1 MGKNS
6 VTVKAKAEHG
16 YRPKYAHKGDA
27 GADLR
32 AHLAEPLTLYYGNA
46 QTVATGVSVAIPE
59 GYVGLVFGRSG
70 LGCKHGIRLANSV
83 GVIDSGYRGEI
94 MVTLVNDG
102 KKAFDIH
109 DGDRIAQL
117 VVFPVP
123 AVHFTYVDVL
133 DKTERG
139 EGGYGSTGVE

>member
-1 MGKNS
+1 MS
-6 VTVKAKAEHG
+6 ITVKVKAEHD
-16 YRPKYAHKGDA
+16 YRPKYAHEGDA

-32 AHLAEPLTLYYGNA
+32 AHLSEPLTLYYGNA
-46 QTVATGVSVAIPE
+46 KTVATGVLVAIPK

-70 LGCKHGIRLANSV
+70 LGCKHGIRPANCV

-94 MVTLVNDG
+94 LVTLTNDG
-102 KKAFDIH
+102 QEAFTVN

-117 VVFPVP
+117 VIVEVP
-123 AVHFTYVDVL
+123 PVHFTYVKEL

-139 EGGYGSTGVE
+139 TDGYGSTGVE